1 MSILKTKNL
10 TKRFGGLIAT
20 NEVNLIINE
29 NEILGVIGPNGAG
42 KTTFVNLIAGLT
54 YPSEGEI
61 FFKNQNIENLPA
73 HIRNRMGI
81 ARTFQ
86 LVRSIK
92 NFTALENIMVGAL
105 FGAGEKLNEARKTG
119 YEICELLEL
128 KKTNSLVDKLTVLDL
143 KKVEIGRALASKPDI
158 LFLDEV
164 MAGLNSDET
173 WQMINLVKKLRD
185 TGLTIVIIEHVM
197 GVIRELTDRVVVL
210 ESGNIIAEGIYE
222 EVSKDPKV
230 ISAYLGEED

>member
-1 MSILKTKNL
+1 MNIMETKNL
-10 TKRFGGLIAT
+10 TKRFGGLIAI
-20 NEVNLIINE
+20 NNVNLTLNE
-29 NEILGVIGPNGAG
+29 NEILGIIGPNGAG

-61 FFKNQNIENLPA
+61 IFKNQNIETLPS
-73 HIRNRMGI
+73 HVRNRMGI

-86 LVRSIK
+86 LVRSIR

-105 FGAGEKLNEARKTG
+105 FGAGEKLNDARKTA

-128 KKTNSLVDKLTVLDL
+128 KRTNFLVDKLTVLDL
-143 KKVEIGRALASKPDI
+143 KKVEIGRALASKPNI

-173 WQMINLVKKLRD
+173 WQMITLVKKLRD

-197 GVIRELTDRVVVL
+197 GVIKELTDRVVVL
-210 ESGNIIAEGIYE
+210 ESGTIIAEGIYE

-230 ISAYLGEED
+230 VSAYLGEED